1 MAMKPRSKDGAEG
14 KMRQVKVNIH
24 DDIWRIVK
32 SQELEAEGNGRN
44 IDGKVQEKRDQIE
57 LNVSSAHET
66 ALVVRPA
73 AWPLMLIDMK

>member
-1 MAMKPRSKDGAEG
+1 
-14 KMRQVKVNIH
+14 
-24 DDIWRIVK
+24 VK
-32 SQELEAEGNGRN
+32 SKELEAEGNGRN